1 MSNQRYIDVS
11 FWDDA
16 WIQDLDPS
24 EKLVYMY
31 LLTNPLTNIAGVYQ
45 LTRKRICFDTGFTS
59 ETIGHILQ
67 KFESAKKV
75 YTFNEYII
83 LKNWCKHQKV
93 EGSAP
98 NKVSNVKIG
107 IDRILNE
114 LPDDL
119 LIHLKRVGYSYSY
132 LDDLL
137 KNKGLEG
144 ACKDLELLNLDLT
157 NTLTNTSTSQTF
169 ENQQKTI
176 DELAKNL
183 EEANKR
189 ISEQSSLI
197 SKLANK
203 ASSAKAEGKSSSRS
217 RTSSRPKCS
226 NEDYEAIKNA
236 FEKAADSLRGR
247 YSIPEKIISNY
258 GAFRVLVAKKLNE
271 GYSVQDIIA
280 GINQATKDEWCVK
293 TKNFTPNAVFGPNK
307 LGELISASTIKQTS
321 HIEIKKGQT
330 AFNDDVKREYRLSDE
345 GGF

>member
-258 GAFRVLVAKKLNE
+258 
-271 GYSVQDIIA
+271 
-280 GINQATKDEWCVK
+280 
-293 TKNFTPNAVFGPNK
+293 
-307 LGELISASTIKQTS
+307 
-321 HIEIKKGQT
+321 
-330 AFNDDVKREYRLSDE
+330 
-345 GGF
+345 